1 MPKLIDLTG
10 NRYGKL
16 FVVKRGED
24 YTCKNT
30 KSVRWLCKCDCG
42 NTALI
47 LGNLLRRGVTT
58 SCGCRKR
65 EIKPNDYRVGDK
77 HTTLF
82 VGGCEVLV
90 DNEDF
95 DKIRNQSWY
104 LGNNGYVYSNSKKEL
119 LHRVITDCPD
129 GLVVDHIN
137 HNVLDNRR
145 KNLRICNYSVNGINK
160 KCRSNT
166 GLYYISASHKGYVVY
181 VRGKYIG
188 YFKKIED
195 AIEARNK
202 AIKETEDVKYNEFL
216 KRELVL

>member
-1 MPKLIDLTG
+1 MPTLIDLTG
-10 NRYGKL
+10 KRYGKL
-16 FVVKRGED
+16 VVIERGED
-24 YTCKNT
+24 YTCKNS
-30 KSVRWLCKCDCG
+30 KSARWLCKCDCG

-47 LGNLLRRGVTT
+47 FGNLLRRGVTK
-58 SCGCRKR
+58 SCGCIRK
-65 EIKPNDYRVGDK
+65 EIKPNDYSVGDK
-77 HTTLF
+77 HTVLF

-95 DKIRNQSWY
+95 AKIRNQSWY
-104 LGNNGYVYSNSKKEL
+104 IGKNGYVYSNSKKAL

-145 KNLRICNYSVNGINK
+145 ENLRICNYSVNGINK

-166 GLYYISASHKGYVVY
+166 GLYYISASHNGYVVY
-181 VRGKYIG
+181 IRGKYIG

-202 AIKETEDVKYNEFL
+202 AINETEDVKYNEFL
-216 KRELVL
+216 KRELAL